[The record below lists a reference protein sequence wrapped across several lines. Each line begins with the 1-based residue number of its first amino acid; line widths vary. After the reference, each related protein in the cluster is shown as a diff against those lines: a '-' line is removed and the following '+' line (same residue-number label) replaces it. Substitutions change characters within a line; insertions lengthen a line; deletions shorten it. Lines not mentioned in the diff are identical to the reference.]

1 MGQDITYKQIYDALF
16 SDDIEEY
23 VPDGTSISHPVISI
37 CAGNIVDCFLIYAI
51 SRDGTKYSVPTA
63 RIIIDANQKRL
74 VKYASTVESPFSV
87 YNGIDYYQVEK
98 SEEDIAKNQQN
109 EVRYQDAYLRVRKI
123 AFTESVSDIDKELV
137 ADYIRTL
144 KAVEFSHLQPF
155 IFELGSS
162 FFEWA
167 KKVLTK

>member
-1 MGQDITYKQIYDALF
+1 MGQDITYKQIYDVLF

-23 VPDGTSISHPVISI
+23 VPDGTSISHPVIGI
-37 CAGNIVDCFLIYAI
+37 CDGNIVDCFLLYAI

-74 VKYASTVESPFSV
+74 IKYASTVESPFSV
-87 YNGIDYYQVEK
+87 YNGTDYYQVEE
-98 SEEDIAKNQQN
+98 SEEDIAKNQKN
-109 EVRYQDAYLRVRKI
+109 EVKYQDAYLRVRKI
-123 AFTESVSDIDKELV
+123 AFAESVSDDDREAV

-144 KAVEFSHLQPF
+144 KTVEFLHLQPF

-167 KKVLTK
+167 KRALKR

>member
-1 MGQDITYKQIYDALF
+1 M
-16 SDDIEEY
+16 
-23 VPDGTSISHPVISI
+23 
-37 CAGNIVDCFLIYAI
+37 
-51 SRDGTKYSVPTA
+51 PTA